1 MALRFDT
8 KLFENDLL
16 AKLQKNL
23 GYAFDIWESDV
34 YKHLKHPFYGEDI
47 RPYVSHYFRVEGKT
61 LMGFLQANTYVLAD
75 SYGTGSLMLDNN
87 PGLAAY
93 KADKDRWNPERTGK
107 AIVGRRQGSY
117 VDIFGRKHTTSGVF
131 AGKNIEGR
139 KVNSSNKTKKRRKIT
154 GYYIAPTH
162 PSYAIQ
168 IAEKWLYEN
177 YIPKMYAQTIKEMN
191 FAKYLKES

>member
-8 KLFENDLL
+8 QALTNDLL
-16 AKLQKNL
+16 EKLKKNI

-34 YKHLKHPFYGEDI
+34 YKNLKHPFYGEDI
-47 RPYVSHYFRVEGKT
+47 RPYVSHYFQIEGKT
-61 LMGFLQANTYVLAD
+61 LIGFLQANTYVLAD

-93 KADKDRWNPERTGK
+93 KASNSWNDMRTGK
-107 AIVGRRQGSY
+107 AIVGRKAGSY
-117 VDIFGRKHTTSGVF
+117 VDIFGRKHTTSGAF

-139 KVNSSNKTKKRRKIT
+139 KVNSSNKTKNKRRIT

-162 PSYAIQ
+162 PSYALQ
-168 IAEKWLYEN
+168 IAEKWLYEV
-177 YIPKMYAQTIKEMN
+177 YIPKMYKQTIKEMN
-191 FAKYLKES
+191 FAKYLKQS

>member
-8 KLFENDLL
+8 QALIKDLL
-16 AKLQKNL
+16 DKLKTNL

-34 YKHLKHPFYGEDI
+34 YKNLKHPFYGEDI
-47 RPYVSHYFRVEGKT
+47 RPYVSHYFRIEGQT

-93 KADKDRWNPERTGK
+93 KADKSRWNPARTGK
-107 AIVGRRQGSY
+107 TIVGRKAGSY
-117 VDIFGRKHTTSGVF
+117 VDIFNRKHTTSGVF
-131 AGKNIEGR
+131 EGKNIEGR
-139 KVNSSNKTKKRRKIT
+139 KVNSSNKIKNKRRIT

-162 PSYAIQ
+162 PSYALQ
-168 IAEKWLYEN
+168 IAEKWLYEV
-177 YIPKMYAQTIKEMN
+177 YIPKMYEQTIKEIN

>member
-8 KLFENDLL
+8 KALEKDLL
-16 AKLQKNL
+16 EKLKRNL

-34 YKHLKHPFYGEDI
+34 YKYLKHPFYGEDI
-47 RPYVSHYFRVEGKT
+47 RPEVSYYFQVEGKT
-61 LMGFLQANTYVLAD
+61 LIGFLQANTYVLAD
-75 SYGTGSLMLDNN
+75 SYGTGSLMLSDN
-87 PGLAAY
+87 PGLAEY
-93 KADKDRWNPERTGK
+93 KADKKRWNPLRSGK
-107 AIVGRRQGSY
+107 AIVGRPEGSY
-117 VDIFGRKHTTSGVF
+117 TDIFGRKHKTTGAF

-139 KVNSSNKTKKRRKIT
+139 KVHSSDKIKKGRRIT

-168 IAEKWLYEN
+168 IAEKWLYEK
-177 YIPKMYAQTIKEMN
+177 YIPKMYEQAVKEID